1 MTKQLMLKQRTVRKH
16 TKVDRDEVLDNLW
29 RDYYKKEASLK
40 KDKETLVLLTSKAIS
55 EGKTLY
61 NVTWVSPSF
70 IPDKAKMLE
79 YYQENDWLI
88 PQITETDYKSMTQY
102 LKDEE
107 VAPEEWKK
115 LKKGF
120 PQKPRKKERTK

>member
-120 PQKPRKKERTK
+120 PQKPRGKKK